1 LLVERTSEA
10 GAALTLALD
19 DQQQRSAA
27 LRWLLL
33 VCDCERV
40 RVTAGGD
47 AGSWDGDARF
57 AGVVSTAGN

>member
-1 LLVERTSEA
+1 MPASDE
-10 GAALTLALD
+10 
-19 DQQQRSAA
+19 QQQRSAA

-47 AGSWDGDARF
+47 AGAWDGDARF

>member
-1 LLVERTSEA
+1 MRNSPDGGEHTPAML
-10 GAALTLALD
+10 

-40 RVTAGGD
+40 RVTAGSD
-47 AGSWDGDARF
+47 AGAWDGDTRF
-57 AGVVSTAGN
+57 AGVVEHRG